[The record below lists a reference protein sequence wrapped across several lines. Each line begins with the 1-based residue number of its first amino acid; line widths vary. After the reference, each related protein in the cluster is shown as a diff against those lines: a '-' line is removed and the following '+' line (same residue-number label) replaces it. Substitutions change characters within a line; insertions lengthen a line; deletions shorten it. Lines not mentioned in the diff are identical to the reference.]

1 MGKKRKETK
10 QRPDARESVGQT
22 AATTGAAPDYD
33 ALFKQLVARANQGDG
48 EALKR
53 LRRFLDVNPQLWD
66 KFGDL
71 TALAERAWTELIAGS
86 NQLVAE
92 SVKRT
97 TAKLKRDLAGP
108 NPTRLEALL
117 IDRIAAC
124 FLAAQHAEVQA
135 ASPASSS
142 LEQAGFRLKRAESS
156 QKRLLSATKTLAL
169 LRSAMPDGLVPA
181 NPMRLFDPDEERA

>member
-1 MGKKRKETK
+1 MDNNRRQGRR
-10 QRPDARESVGQT
+10 QPDARNS
-22 AATTGAAPDYD
+22 AARGAANPDAAPNYEE
-33 ALFKQLVARANQGDG
+33 LFRQLVARANQGDS

-71 TALAERAWTELIAGS
+71 TALAERAWIELLAGS

-97 TAKLKRDLAGP
+97 VAKLKSDLAGQH
-108 NPTRLEALL
+108 PTRLEELL
-117 IDRIAAC
+117 IQHLAAC
-124 FLAAQHAEVQA
+124 HLAVQHAELQA
-135 ASPASSS
+135 ASPATGS
-142 LEQAGFRLKRAESS
+142 LEQAGFRLKRAESA

-169 LRSAMPDGLVPA
+169 LRSAMPAGLVPA
-181 NPMRLFDPDEERA
+181 NPMHLFDPGEKRA